1 MQLPTN
7 TARHIP
13 DHTHICPE
21 LQTQGTLGLRA
32 PSKDKGLVMTEWLI
46 PGTMPEGVR
55 RGTGGWAVAG
65 WGRMLLPALWRH
77 RGY

>member
-1 MQLPTN
+1 M
-7 TARHIP
+7 
-13 DHTHICPE
+13 
-21 LQTQGTLGLRA
+21 GLRA
-32 PSKDKGLVMTEWLI
+32 PSKDKGLVMIEWLI

-55 RGTGGWAVAG
+55 RGPGGWAVAG